1 MSDAVNELEKIVA
14 LMTRSVERRLQQRYD
29 AALDC
34 LDQAV
39 AIAPRLPLAQ
49 INRAQLLAELGR
61 YAEALDGYDVFL
73 RSAPSPEIAEA
84 RQDLLDAAFAD
95 LDQRL
100 EASPDDVAARLERAN
115 LLRKTQRHDEA
126 LADYA
131 ALVARDAQHADA
143 LNHLG
148 TTLLA
153 LGRPGAAIDA
163 YARAVAAA
171 PQRAELHYNL
181 GNVQQ
186 QLGNFGEARS
196 AYHQALARSPDFA
209 EAQLEL
215 AHCALA
221 AGDFAAGWPAYEW
234 RWKTAQLRELRL
246 SSEQPQWL
254 GASSLT
260 PLTPL
265 TPPSAKT
272 ILVWAEQ
279 GAGDTL
285 QFVRLVPRLLPL
297 FGRVILRVQAP
308 LRRLIESLDA
318 RVEVVGDDQPL
329 PAHDVQVPLLSLP
342 LALRLD
348 AVPPFPAPYLRAEP
362 HDVAR
367 WRQRLGAQAGWRV
380 GIAWAGR
387 QYGLANPSRDIAP
400 ERLAPLAA
408 LPVELVEFVSLQL
421 PVGAVSALPRL
432 RCFADE
438 LTDFAETAALIE
450 TLDLVLSVDT
460 AVAHLAG
467 ALGKPCWLLLRAA
480 GEWRWQ
486 RERSDCPWY
495 PSLTIFRQSAPGDW
509 DGVIA
514 RVAAALS
521 ASVGQEPA

>member
-1 MSDAVNELEKIVA
+1 MLAADALEKIVA
-14 LMTRSVERRLQQRYD
+14 LMTRSVELRLQQRHD

-39 AIAPRLPLAQ
+39 AIAPRLPFAQ

-61 YAEALDGYDVFL
+61 YEDALDGYDAFL
-73 RSAPSPEIAEA
+73 RCAPSPEIAEA
-84 RQDLLDAAFAD
+84 RRDLLDAAFAD
-95 LDQRL
+95 LDQGL
-100 EASPDDVAARLERAN
+100 EARPDDLAARLARAN
-115 LLRKTQRHDEA
+115 LLRKTQRYDEA
-126 LADYA
+126 AAAYA
-131 ALVARDAQHADA
+131 ALVERDANHADA
-143 LNHLG
+143 LNHWG

-153 LGRPGAAIDA
+153 QGRPGEAIDA

-181 GNVQQ
+181 GNALQQ
-186 QLGNFGEARS
+186 QGSFGEARA
-196 AYHQALARSPDFA
+196 AYRRALAISPDFA
-209 EAQLEL
+209 EAQLEIG
-215 AHCALA
+215 HCDLA
-221 AGDFAAGWPAYEW
+221 AGDFAAGWTAYEW
-234 RWKTAQLRELRL
+234 RWRTAQMRELRL
-246 SSEQPQWL
+246 SSEQAQWL
-254 GASSLT
+254 GASSQT
-260 PLTPL
+260 PLTA
-265 TPPSAKT
+265 TT

-308 LRRLIESLDA
+308 LRRLVEALDA
-318 RVEVVGDDQPL
+318 RIEVVGDDQPL
-329 PAHDVQVPLLSLP
+329 PAHDVHLPLLSLP

-348 AVPPFPAPYLRAEP
+348 AVPPFPAPYLRADP
-362 HDVAR
+362 RDVAR
-367 WRQRLGAQAGWRV
+367 WRERLGAQARRRV
-380 GIAWAGR
+380 GLVWAGR
-387 QYGLANPSRDIAP
+387 ASGLANPSRDIAP
-400 ERLAPLAA
+400 ELLAPLAA
-408 LPVELVEFVSLQL
+408 LPVELVSLQL
-421 PVGAVSALPRL
+421 PVCAVPALPRL

-495 PSLTIFRQSAPGDW
+495 PSLTIYRQSAPGDW

-521 ASVGQEPA
+521 KMIPGTGLKGR

>member
-1 MSDAVNELEKIVA
+1 MLATDALEKIVA
-14 LMTRSVERRLQQRYD
+14 LMTRSVERRLAQDDD

-61 YAEALDGYDVFL
+61 YAEALDGYDAFL
-73 RSAPSPEIAEA
+73 CCAPSPEIGEA
-84 RQDLLDAAFAD
+84 RQALLDAAFAD

-100 EASPDDVAARLERAN
+100 AERPDDLAARLERAN
-115 LLRKTQRHDEA
+115 LLRQTQRYPEA

-143 LNHLG
+143 HNGLG
-148 TTLLA
+148 ATLLA
-153 LGRPGAAIDA
+153 LGRPGEAIDA

-186 QLGNFGEARS
+186 QLGNFGEARA
-196 AYHQALARSPDFA
+196 AYRQAVALSPDFA

-234 RWKTAQLRELRL
+234 RWKTAQMRDLRL

-254 GASSLT
+254 GASLLT

-265 TPPSAKT
+265 TAKT

-285 QFVRLVPRLLPL
+285 QFVRLVPQLLPL
-297 FGRVILRVQAP
+297 AERVIVRVQAP

-318 RVEVVGDDQPL
+318 RIEVVGDDQPL
-329 PAHDVQVPLLSLP
+329 PAHDFQVPLLSLP
-342 LALRLD
+342 LALALD
-348 AVPPFPAPYLRAEP
+348 AVPPLVTPYLRAEP
-362 HDVAR
+362 RAVAR
-367 WRQRLGAQAGWRV
+367 WRERLGAQQRLRV

-387 QYGLANPSRDIAP
+387 QPGLANPSRDIAP
-400 ERLAPLAA
+400 ARLAPLAA
-408 LPVELVEFVSLQL
+408 LPVELVSLQL
-421 PVGAVSALPRL
+421 PASEVPALPRL

-467 ALGKPCWLLLRAA
+467 ALGKPCWLLLRAS

-514 RVAAALS
+514 RVTAALS
-521 ASVGQEPA
+521 EMIPGTGLKGR

>member
-1 MSDAVNELEKIVA
+1 MLATEALEKIVA
-14 LMTRSVERRLQQRYD
+14 LMTRSVELRLAQDDD

-39 AIAPRLPLAQ
+39 AIAPRLPFAQ

-61 YAEALDGYDVFL
+61 YEEALDGYDAFL
-73 RSAPSPEIAEA
+73 RCAPSPEIAEA
-84 RQDLLDAAFAD
+84 RQDLLEAAFAD
-95 LDQRL
+95 LEQRL
-100 EASPDDVAARLERAN
+100 TERPDDLAARLERAN
-115 LLRKTQRHDEA
+115 LLRQTQRHDEA

-131 ALVARDAQHADA
+131 ALVERDAQHADA
-143 LNHLG
+143 HNGLG

-153 LGRPGAAIDA
+153 QGRPGAAIDA

-181 GNVQQ
+181 GNALQQ
-186 QLGNFGEARS
+186 QGSFGEARA
-196 AYHQALARSPDFA
+196 AYRQALALSPDFA
-209 EAQLEL
+209 EAQLEIG
-215 AHCALA
+215 HCDLA
-221 AGDFAAGWPAYEW
+221 AGDFAAGWAAYEW
-234 RWKTAQLRELRL
+234 RWKTAQMRELRL
-246 SSEQPQWL
+246 PSESPKWL
-254 GASSLT
+254 GASV
-260 PLTPL
+260 
-265 TPPSAKT
+265 PSAKT
-272 ILVWAEQ
+272 ILIWAEQ

-285 QFVRLVPRLLPL
+285 QFVRLVPRLLAL

-318 RVEVVGDDQPL
+318 RIEVVGDDQPL
-329 PAHDVQVPLLSLP
+329 PAHDFQVPLLSLP

-348 AVPPFPAPYLRAEP
+348 AVPSLPAPYLRADAR
-362 HDVAR
+362 DVAR
-367 WRQRLGAQAGWRV
+367 WRERLGAQERRRV
-380 GIAWAGR
+380 GLVWAGLSS
-387 QYGLANPSRDIAP
+387 GLANPSRDIAP
-400 ERLAPLAA
+400 ELLAPLAA
-408 LPVELVEFVSLQL
+408 LPVELLEFVSLQL
-421 PVGAVSALPRL
+421 PACAVPALPRL

-467 ALGKPCWLLLRAA
+467 ALGKPCWLLLRAS

-495 PSLTIFRQSAPGDW
+495 PSLTIYRQSAPGDW
-509 DGVIA
+509 AGVIA

-521 ASVGQEPA
+521 VSVGQEPA